1 VTSPY
6 SANPG
11 FRMMEEAFPRKL
23 KERTGLAIEQ
33 WIARVRKEGPPGEKE
48 RRAWLKQQG
57 LTTNYAWWIADMAEE
72 RAEASPEAMVDAM
85 YAGPKAALLPI
96 HHALVQLGLKTG
108 KDVKIAVCKTI
119 VPFYRRNVFAQ
130 IKPATNT
137 RIDFSLALGAAKAA
151 GRLISTG
158 GYEKKDRLTHRI
170 PVASLAD
177 IDGEL
182 KRWLKTAY
190 ELDAPAGR

>member
-1 VTSPY
+1 
-6 SANPG
+6 
-11 FRMMEEAFPRKL
+11 
-23 KERTGLAIEQ
+23 
-33 WIARVRKEGPPGEKE
+33 
-48 RRAWLKQQG
+48 
-57 LTTNYAWWIADMAEE
+57 
-72 RAEASPEAMVDAM
+72 
-85 YAGPKAALLPI
+85 
-96 HHALVQLGLKTG
+96 
-108 KDVKIAVCKTI
+108 
-119 VPFYRRNVFAQ
+119 VFAQ